1 MIMVKIILLA
11 MVIILAAM
19 ALLQKKTVPSIISFV
34 MMMFLLGIYYLIMG
48 EKLLGLF
55 QIFVYTGGIVVLTL
69 FGVTVIGAKYPQ
81 IENRPWAVVT
91 IVIVTIGF
99 LIVPFLIPKTPG
111 MGEGHPIPLIEQ
123 VKVFTDHYAG
133 LVLFLA
139 IVASSIL
146 YGGIRMLHTLKHEKE

>member
-19 ALLQKKTVPSIISFV
+19 SLLQKKTVPSVISFV
-34 MMMFLLGIYYLIMG
+34 MMMFLLGIYYLLMD

-69 FGVTVIGAKYPQ
+69 FGVTVIGAKYPD
-81 IENRPWAVVT
+81 ITNRPWA
-91 IVIVTIGF
+91 IVIILIVTIGF
-99 LIVPFLIPKTPG
+99 LIVPFLIPSMAPVEK
-111 MGEGHPIPLIEQ
+111 PIPTAEQ
-123 VKVFTDHYAG
+123 VKVFTDRYAE
-133 LVLFLA
+133 LVVFLGV
-139 IVASSIL
+139 VASSIL

>member
-1 MIMVKIILLA
+1 MIKIILLS

-34 MMMFLLGIYYLIMG
+34 MMMFLLGIYYLLMG

-69 FGVTVIGAKYPQ
+69 FGVTVIGAKYPE
-81 IENRPWAVVT
+81 IKNRPWAIVT

-99 LIVPFLIPKTPG
+99 LIVPFLIPKVAPVSG
-111 MGEGHPIPLIEQ
+111 PIPVAEQ
-123 VKVFTDHYAG
+123 VKVFTDNYSG
-133 LVLFLA
+133 LVLFLG
-139 IVASSIL
+139 IVASSVL
-146 YGGIRMLHTLKHEKE
+146 YGSIRMLHTLKYGKE